1 MPTITRDQ
9 VRVPADVMPEAREN
23 YIENYMKAT
32 RGTGRLM
39 LFACDQKI
47 EHLNKDFYG
56 EGIDPSDLEPEHL
69 FEIGSKGTI
78 GILAGQR
85 GLIAQYAND
94 YPEINYLVKMNSKT
108 NLVKGAQDDPYSPQ
122 LYDLEAVLAMKNAV
136 VIPHLGASTP
146 ESEENCARM
155 AAQELREYLENGQI
169 RNSVNLPEILL
180 GRSEG
185 IRIQIIHG
193 NEPGMVSAI
202 SAAIGARKININNM
216 VNKSRKDVAVTVL
229 EVEKA
234 PDARLLTELMALPN
248 VIRVRTF

>member
-1 MPTITRDQ
+1 M
-9 VRVPADVMPEAREN
+9 
-23 YIENYMKAT
+23 
-32 RGTGRLM
+32 
-39 LFACDQKI
+39 
-47 EHLNKDFYG
+47 
-56 EGIDPSDLEPEHL
+56 
-69 FEIGSKGTI
+69 
-78 GILAGQR
+78 
-85 GLIAQYAND
+85 
-94 YPEINYLVKMNSKT
+94 
-108 NLVKGAQDDPYSPQ
+108 
-122 LYDLEAVLAMKNAV
+122 
-136 VIPHLGASTP
+136 GASTP

-229 EVEKA
+229 EVVKA